1 MLRRILHCL
10 AWATLTVVFM
20 AHAGLAE
27 PSAPKPVEPS
37 VPPPARQRPTLELGG
52 HLQVQADDGHLGNR
66 STSDSMPSVDGITRF
81 PAATHLS
88 IRRLRLVLTA
98 HLGQDVDLVV
108 QGHTDTRS
116 DESELRDCYVRV
128 DLPHDLELLAG
139 QFKVR
144 FGREGLASSSR
155 TMTIERSDMSRAL
168 YQERDLGL
176 NLGGRTASGLTWDV
190 GLFQGQGL
198 NAGDKNSTKDA
209 SLRLVLPAARG
220 LEVGVSGQLG
230 TVQPDGSPLDVPVR
244 RWGTDLRYQKGPWTL
259 ESEAIWSQG
268 WNKVS
273 RTDSRA
279 FGAYLGN
286 TWTVARDWDAVLF
299 YDWFDPD
306 LDRVDAR
313 VANNAVNARNRVV
326 LGVNYYLDRKAPQR
340 IMLNYEIHRPNEGP
354 RVEPDGWRLRY
365 EVRF

>member
-1 MLRRILHCL
+1 MFRRILQCL
-10 AWATLTVVFM
+10 AWSALTLVFL
-20 AHAGLAE
+20 AHASLAE
-27 PSAPKPVEPS
+27 PSVPKPVVTAVPS
-37 VPPPARQRPTLELGG
+37 PAPQRPTLELGG
-52 HLQVQADDGHLGNR
+52 HLQIQADDGHLGNR
-66 STSDSMPSVDGITRF
+66 TPSDSLPSVDGITRF
-81 PAATHLS
+81 PAASYLN

-108 QGHTDTRS
+108 QGHTDTRA

-144 FGREGLASSSR
+144 FGREGLASSSG
-155 TMTIERSDMSRAL
+155 TMTIERSDMTRAL

-176 NLGGRTASGLTWDV
+176 NLGGRTASGLTWDF
-190 GLFQGQGL
+190 GIFQGQGL
-198 NAGDKNSTKDA
+198 NAGDRNPNKDA

-230 TVQPDGSPLDVPVR
+230 TVQPDGSPLDIPVR
-244 RWGTDLRYQKGPWTL
+244 RWGIDLRYQKGRWTL

-286 TWTVARDWDAVLF
+286 TWTIVRDWDAVLF

-306 LDRVDAR
+306 LDRVDTR
-313 VANNAVNARNRVV
+313 VANNALNARNRVV

-340 IMLNYEIHRPNEGP
+340 VMLNYEIHRPNEGP